1 LWYERTIVRYLE
13 LEIRS
18 VKPLSKTEQP
28 IHPRKVEI
36 MEAAVM
42 CFLERGYHQTGVRD
56 IARQAGVS
64 LGNLYNH
71 FKGKEAILAFIA
83 EIEGAELAGFIEL
96 LTKPANPQDALEQF
110 IDEYAAY
117 ASLPENALLG
127 VEILTEA
134 TRNATI
140 ADVFGKNRSR
150 LIDAIVSCLRE
161 GANTG
166 AFTSYDGERAVAC
179 LCLDV
184 LEGHGLRSLS
194 KSNYDPSA
202 MQNLKAFLVNGLK
215 P

>member
-1 LWYERTIVRYLE
+1 MSEN
-13 LEIRS
+13 
-18 VKPLSKTEQP
+18 EQP

-36 MEAAVM
+36 MEAAVT

-56 IARQAGVS
+56 IASQGGVS

-83 EIEGAELAGFIEL
+83 EIEGTELAKFIEQ
-96 LTKPANPQDALEQF
+96 LTEPANPQETLEQF

-117 ASLPENALLG
+117 VSLPENALLG

-161 GANTG
+161 GARIG
-166 AFTSYDGERAVAC
+166 VFASYSDENAVAC
-179 LCLDV
+179 LILDS

-194 KSNYDPSA
+194 KEKRDPLSKKT
-202 MQNLKAFLVNGLK
+202 LKEFLINGLN